1 MYKLITDRGTDREE
15 TLWEGNNLTVG
26 LQKLNKERAAS
37 DADDFLVIELLRV
50 KDNGEL
56 QAERIFRFKE

>member
-1 MYKLITDRGTDREE
+1 MYKLIIDRDTATEE

-37 DADDFLVIELLRV
+37 DADDFTTIELVRI
-50 KDNGEL
+50 KDNGDL
-56 QAERIFRFKE
+56 QVERAFRF